1 MSFLFDEIAMIKTV
15 NAVEVEHLS
24 VVFGDFYAVKDVSFT
39 VKSGE
44 IFGFLGAN
52 GAGKTTTIRVLCG
65 LLIPTS
71 GRVVVDQ
78 QQVISGKEN
87 LVKQKVGYMS
97 QKFTLYDDLTI
108 EENMEFA
115 AALRQIPDSE
125 LRCRKKILLDFIG
138 FDQKLNTLVSELPGG
153 IKQEVAL
160 VVSILHNP
168 KIVFLDE
175 PTAGVSP
182 VSRARFWALINRL
195 ADEGKTIFVTT
206 HYMDEAE
213 NCNRIALMRSGE
225 LIALDSPAELKRCTF
240 SKQIYLVTPLSVE
253 AHEILLQKI
262 GEVSESYEAY
272 GHHFHVIFKA
282 GVNVEQIMRSWDK
295 IVKIAPVDPSLE
307 DVFVKLVEGDR

>member
-1 MSFLFDEIAMIKTV
+1 MSNKVTNV
-15 NAVEVEHLS
+15 VEVEHLN

-39 VKSGE
+39 VQGGE

-65 LLIPTS
+65 LLVPSS
-71 GRVVVDQ
+71 GRVIVDQ
-78 QQVISGKEN
+78 QPVISGQEN

-115 AALRQIPDSE
+115 SALRAIPSDQFKKRKQE
-125 LRCRKKILLDFIG
+125 LLAFIG
-138 FDQKLNTLVSELPGG
+138 FNQKPNTLVRELPGG
-153 IKQEVAL
+153 IKQEIAL
-160 VVSILHNP
+160 IVSILHNP

-175 PTAGVSP
+175 PTAGVAP
-182 VSRARFWALINRL
+182 MARARFWELINQL
-195 ADEGKTIFVTT
+195 SEEGKTIFVTT

-225 LIALDSPAELKRCTF
+225 LIALDSPVRLKESTF
-240 SKQIYLVTPLSVE
+240 DQQIYLVTPLSADNRAVF
-253 AHEILLQKI
+253 LQKI
-262 GEVSESYEAY
+262 DEISDTCEAY
-272 GHHFHVIFKA
+272 GHHFHVIFKKQ
-282 GVNVEQIMRSWDK
+282 VSVEQIIEQWRDLVK
-295 IVKIAPVDPSLE
+295 IVPVNPSLE